1 MLQNPDSSA
10 SINMLKKKSSSTAGS
25 KSVRVNKLSVAS
37 SGASGEAAATT
48 AGSSGNNSDDGGS

>member
-1 MLQNPDSSA
+1 MMLQNPDSSA
-10 SINMLKKKSSSTAGS
+10 SINMLKKKSSSTVGS

-37 SGASGEAAATT
+37 SGAGGEAA